1 MEYFDFLERV
11 HSIILSKFLR
21 AILHELNSIN
31 APEIDGY
38 YFQVSVKKILGEMSL
53 KEKLFEKDLEIQVKF
68 LETKLQTLLQHK
80 DEVSTKLETKGKRR
94 VKYFLGFLTAQ
105 IALLQ
110 YGTYVV
116 FSWDIIEPL
125 TCLLGVLD
133 LIIAYA
139 FWLYSHKEYSFEELK
154 THYIARRVNY
164 YMKNL
169 YVDLLTQK
177 QNYEEEIKVIE
188 KLLKITTMQRDTFK
202 DDWENLRTF
211 FLGDTK

>member
-1 MEYFDFLERV
+1 MNTA
-11 HSIILSKFLR
+11 K
-21 AILHELNSIN
+21 
-31 APEIDGY
+31 IDAY
-38 YFQVSVKKILGEMSL
+38 YFRISVKKILGEMAL
-53 KEKLFEKDLEIQVKF
+53 KEKVFEKDLEVQVKH
-68 LETKLQTLLQHK
+68 LENKLQTLLQHK
-80 DEVSTKLETKGKRR
+80 EEVVNKLETKGKRR

-105 IALLQ
+105 IALIQ
-110 YGTYVV
+110 YGTYVA

-133 LIIAYA
+133 LIIAYS

-154 THYIARRVNY
+154 THYIGRRVNF

-169 YVDLLTQK
+169 YIDLLTQK

-202 DDWENLRTF
+202 DDWENLRSF
-211 FLGDTK
+211 FLSNNK